1 MKNFEQILSDAGV
14 ELTDEQKTVVSKEIG
29 ENYKTIADWQK
40 QHDKVQTL
48 ETTLK
53 DTQDKLKAFDGVNAD
68 ALNGEIAKLKAD
80 LEQKDKDYQAQIA
93 DRDFQ
98 DMLKEAISSANGRNA
113 KAITALLDVDALKAS
128 KNQKED
134 IASAIKVLTEAEDS
148 KMLFGEPEPDVI
160 GNGDPIGTVTKNGGS
175 GDAWLNQMMAAAGI
189 SESNNDK

>member
-14 ELTDEQKTVVSKEIG
+14 ELTDEQKTSISKDMG

-53 DTQDKLKAFDGVNAD
+53 DTQEKLKAFDGVDAA
-68 ALNGEIAKLKAD
+68 ALNREIANLKSD
-80 LEQKDKDYQAQIA
+80 LEKKDADYQAQIA

-98 DMLKEAISSANGRNA
+98 DMLKEAIADANGRNA
-113 KAITALLDVDALKAS
+113 KAITALLDVDALKES

-134 IASAIKVLTEAEDS
+134 IAAAIKALTEAEDS
-148 KMLFGEPEPDVI
+148 KMLFGEPEPTPA
-160 GNGDPIGTVTKNGGS
+160 GNGNPIGVVTKGGNQD
-175 GDAWLNQMMAAAGI
+175 GDAAMRAAMGLPPAT
-189 SESNNDK
+189 EQK

>member
-14 ELTDEQKTVVSKEIG
+14 ELTDEQKTTISKEMG
-29 ENYKTIADWQK
+29 ENYKTVADWQK

-48 ETTLK
+48 ETTLR
-53 DTQDKLKAFDGVNAD
+53 DTQEKLKAFDGVDAE
-68 ALNGEIAKLKAD
+68 ALNGEIAKLKGD

-98 DMLKEAISSANGRNA
+98 DMLKEAIASANGRNA

-134 IASAIKVLTEAEDS
+134 IAAALKVLAEAEDS
-148 KMLFGEPEPDVI
+148 KMLFGEQEPTVI
-160 GNGDPIGTVTKNGGS
+160 GGGNPIGAVTKSGS
-175 GDAWLNQMMAAAGI
+175 QTVATDAMRSIMGLPPVNT
-189 SESNNDK
+189 K

>member
-14 ELTDEQKTVVSKEIG
+14 ELTDEQKTTISKEMG
-29 ENYKTIADWQK
+29 ENYKTVADWQK

-53 DTQDKLKAFDGVNAD
+53 DTQEKLKAFDGVDAE
-68 ALNGEIAKLKAD
+68 ALNGEIAKLKGD
-80 LEQKDKDYQAQIA
+80 LEQRDKDYQAQIA

-98 DMLKEAISSANGRNA
+98 DMLKEAIASANGRNA

-134 IASAIKVLTEAEDS
+134 IAAALKALAEAEDS

-160 GNGDPIGTVTKNGGS
+160 GGGNPIGTVTKSGS
-175 GDAWLNQMMAAAGI
+175 QTGATDAMRSIMGLPPVNT
-189 SESNNDK
+189 K

>member
-98 DMLKEAISSANGRNA
+98 DMLKEAISSAN
-113 KAITALLDVDALKAS
+113 
-128 KNQKED
+128 
-134 IASAIKVLTEAEDS
+134 
-148 KMLFGEPEPDVI
+148 
-160 GNGDPIGTVTKNGGS
+160 
-175 GDAWLNQMMAAAGI
+175 
-189 SESNNDK
+189 

>member
-14 ELTDEQKTVVSKEIG
+14 ELTDEQKTTISKEMG

-48 ETTLK
+48 ETTLR
-53 DTQDKLKAFDGVNAD
+53 DTQEKLKAFDGVDAE
-68 ALNGEIAKLKAD
+68 ALNGEIAKLKGD

-98 DMLKEAISSANGRNA
+98 DMLKEAIASANGRNA
-113 KAITALLDVDALKAS
+113 KAITALLDVDVLKAS

-134 IASAIKVLTEAEDS
+134 IADALKALTEAEDS
-148 KMLFGEPEPDVI
+148 KMLFGEPEPTVI
-160 GNGDPIGTVTKNGGS
+160 GGGNPIGAVTKGGS
-175 GDAWLNQMMAAAGI
+175 GDAWLAQMMSAAGV
-189 SESNNDK
+189 EEPNNDK